1 MYTVNVAAL
10 YDTQERE
17 VMPLKEWCPTEVT
30 ELGIVNAPVK
40 LSQPLNAPLPILNT
54 PVPMVSVP
62 V

>member
-1 MYTVNVAAL
+1 MAAL
-10 YDTQERE
+10 YDTQTRE

-30 ELGIVNAPVK
+30 ESGIVNAPVK
-40 LSQPLNAPLPILNT
+40 LLQYLNAAFPILNT

>member
-1 MYTVNVAAL
+1 MAAL
-10 YDTQERE
+10 YDTQARE
-17 VMPLKEWCPTEVT
+17 IIPLKDLCPTEVT
-30 ELGIVNAPVK
+30 ESGIVNAPVK